1 MKTKSKR
8 AVYVSTIASLLL
20 AVAWLSPVLRATD
33 TSEDSKEVSDLLS
46 QARTQAAQLKDDAA
60 KMDILAQSN
69 MSWESQAPK
78 INAIR
83 DDVNRVQKTMAK
95 LNDASGAASP
105 WQKTAIDRIN
115 PLLKEMADNT
125 TSIIEHLNREQG
137 ARLNT
142 KEHKDYVKA
151 NAELAEEMSTM
162 ITDFVNYGKTRAKF
176 EKLTQE
182 LEVSER

>member
-20 AVAWLSPVLRATD
+20 AVVSLSPVLQAAG

-46 QARTQAAQLKDDAA
+46 QAKTQAAQLKSDADQ
-60 KMDILAQSN
+60 MDILAQTN
-69 MSWESQAPK
+69 VSWERQANK
-78 INAIR
+78 VNAIR
-83 DDVNRVQKTMAK
+83 NDVNNVVKTIAK
-95 LNDASGAASP
+95 LNDASDAASP

-115 PLLKEMADNT
+115 PLLKGMADNT
-125 TSIIEHLNREQG
+125 TSIIEHMNRENG
-137 ARLNT
+137 SLLNT

-162 ITDFVNYGKTRAKF
+162 ITDFVNYGKTKAKF